1 MSKQRDHGLL
11 MSKQRSGV
19 LPALEIHILGD
30 FRLVYAG
37 QLVTSVSSPRLQSLL
52 AYLVLHRAAP
62 QSRRH
67 LAFLLWP
74 DSTEAQARTNLR
86 YLLHQLRQA
95 LPAPERFLAA
105 DAQTLQW
112 RPDAP
117 FTLDVDAFERGLAL
131 ATSVASLREAVDH
144 YRGVLLPSCYDD
156 WILPDREHLW
166 EMFIGALDKLTRL
179 LEDQGDYHAAIQYTQ
194 LLLRHDS
201 LREETYRQ
209 LMRLHALSGD
219 RTGVRRAFQ
228 TCEIVLKRELDAEV
242 SAATREAYEQL
253 LKPAARPE
261 RAGVPP
267 ARARHHNLPIHLTS
281 FIGRERA
288 IADLSSLLSKQTAS
302 QHDVR
307 LLTLTGTGGC
317 GNTRLAL
324 QAAGGLLDAYSDGVW
339 LVELAPLADPAL
351 VPQAVAAVL
360 GVREQQGRT
369 LTESLSLYLES
380 KALLLVLDNVEH
392 LSTASARLAEAILQ
406 ACAHVQIFATSR
418 ERLNVAG
425 EAVWLVPALSLPP
438 AEQEIPFAELQR
450 YEAIHLFVER
460 AAAALPTFELT
471 QPNARLVTQICRS
484 LDGIPLAIE
493 LAAARVKTLTV
504 EQISER
510 LVERFRLLIGGS
522 RTALPKHQTLRATMD
537 WSYVLLSMPERVLFR
552 RLAVFAGGWTL
563 EAAEQICGEAPSA
576 EDVTINI
583 LAGLTDKSL
592 VIVEERAGR
601 IRYRLLETVRQYA
614 GEKLME
620 SGESELIRDS
630 HLAFFLQMAEE
641 AEPHLTGPAQATWFT
656 RLEKDYANLRA
667 AHEWSLQE
675 PDASHGMRLATA
687 LETLWYVR
695 GPATEGV
702 DWLVRAVSRSE
713 AAAGSLVRAKALLA
727 TARLLWIT
735 GEPVRSNRYI
745 EESLAISR
753 ALEYRPGIARALYLL
768 GMNARLQG
776 DLKTSISLL
785 EQSLAIREG
794 LDSDAIVR
802 IYQSLGL
809 TAEVEGDY
817 DAARGYLEQ
826 AMTVAQAAEDSH
838 SVAFT
843 FARLGALAF
852 LRLDYDG
859 AGATFEQGLN
869 ASRAIGYSGVMALSS
884 RDLAYVALRRGQVER
899 AAALCQESLLT
910 NRERRDPLGLAASLA
925 ACAALAV
932 ARGHPE
938 RSARLYGS
946 AAARLVGNVGGGHR
960 WPHDETE
967 QERQINI
974 LRSHLDEA
982 TFNAAWEAGRTL
994 TPEQTIDY
1002 ALEPEND

>member
-1 MSKQRDHGLL
+1 
-11 MSKQRSGV
+11 
-19 LPALEIHILGD
+19 
-30 FRLVYAG
+30 
-37 QLVTSVSSPRLQSLL
+37 
-52 AYLVLHRAAP
+52 
-62 QSRRH
+62 
-67 LAFLLWP
+67 
-74 DSTEAQARTNLR
+74 
-86 YLLHQLRQA
+86 
-95 LPAPERFLAA
+95 
-105 DAQTLQW
+105 
-112 RPDAP
+112 
-117 FTLDVDAFERGLAL
+117 
-131 ATSVASLREAVDH
+131 
-144 YRGVLLPSCYDD
+144 
-156 WILPDREHLW
+156 
-166 EMFIGALDKLTRL
+166 MFIGALEKLTRL

-228 TCEIVLKRELDAEV
+228 TCEIVLKRALDAEV
-242 SAATREAYEQL
+242 SAATREAYERL
-253 LKPAARPE
+253 LKPASRPE
-261 RAGVPP
+261 RAGVPQ
-267 ARARHHNLPIHLTS
+267 AGARHHNLPIHLTS

-288 IADLSSLLSKQTAS
+288 IADVSSLLSRQTAS

-317 GNTRLAL
+317 GKTRLAL
-324 QAAGGLLDAYSDGVW
+324 QAAAGLLDAYSDGVW
-339 LVELAPLADPAL
+339 LVELAPLSDPAL

-392 LSTASARLAEAILQ
+392 LLTASARLAEAILQ

-484 LDGIPLAIE
+484 LVGIPLAIE

-522 RTALPKHQTLRATMD
+522 RTALLKHQTLQATMD
-537 WSYVLLSMPERVLFR
+537 WSYQLLLEPEGVLFR
-552 RLAVFAGGWTL
+552 RLSVFAGGWTL
-563 EAAEQICGEAPSA
+563 DAVEKVCGGEPNA
-576 EDVTINI
+576 EDETVDI

-614 GEKLME
+614 GEKLLE

-630 HLAFFLQMAEE
+630 HLAFFLQLAEE

-667 AHEWSLQE
+667 AYEWSLQE
-675 PDASHGMRLATA
+675 SDASYGMRLASA
-687 LETLWYVR
+687 LDRLWNVR

-702 DWLVRAVSRSE
+702 DWLVRAVSRPE
-713 AAAGSLVRAKALLA
+713 AAAPSVVRAKALFVTSSVLG
-727 TARLLWIT
+727 LI
-735 GEPVRSNRYI
+735 GERVRSNAYA
-745 EESLAISR
+745 EESLTISR
-753 ALEYRPGIARALYLL
+753 ALEYQSGVARALFVL
-768 GMNARLQG
+768 GSNARLQG
-776 DLKTSISLL
+776 DLKTSKSLL

-794 LDSDAIVR
+794 LGSDAIVW
-802 IYQSLGL
+802 IYANLGWI
-809 TAEVEGDY
+809 AEVEGDY
-817 DAARGYLEQ
+817 DSARKYLEQ

-838 SVAFT
+838 SIAFT
-843 FARLGALAF
+843 FAHLGILAF
-852 LRLDYDG
+852 VQRDYGG
-859 AGATFEQGLN
+859 AEATFEQGLS
-869 ASRAIGYSGVMALSS
+869 AARAIGHKAVVALAS
-884 RDLAYVALRRGQVER
+884 RGLAYVVLQRGQVER
-899 AAALCQESLLT
+899 AAALCREALLI
-910 NRERRDPLGLAASLA
+910 NRERRDSVGLAACLA

-932 ARGHPE
+932 ARGQPE
-938 RSARLYGS
+938 RAARLYGS
-946 AAARLVGNVGGGHR
+946 AAARLVGNVDGRHR
-960 WPHDETE
+960 YPHDQAE
-967 QERQINI
+967 QERHTDI
-974 LRSHLDEA
+974 LRSQLDEA
-982 TFNAAWEAGRTL
+982 TFNAAWEAGRALTL
-994 TPEQTIDY
+994 EQAIEY
-1002 ALEPEND
+1002 ALGAEKV